1 MNKKEEYKEIL
12 IKYRLGQAEETL
24 KDAELLLTEGS
35 PRSIVNRA
43 YYAMFYS
50 VLALLTKKG
59 EASSKHSG
67 VIVLFDTHFVKSGI
81 FPKDMSKVI
90 HKAFNLRQTSDY
102 RELIEIDRKDAEE
115 ILNSAREFVAKAKH
129 YLIGN
134 KKS

>member
-24 KDAELLLTEGS
+24 KDAELLLSGGS

-43 YYAMFYS
+43 YYATFYS

-67 VIVLFDTHFVKSGI
+67 VIALFDAHFVKSGI
-81 FPKDMSKVI
+81 FPKDMSKEKVNI
-90 HKAFNLRQTSDY
+90 YVTVH
-102 RELIEIDRKDAEE
+102 
-115 ILNSAREFVAKAKH
+115 
-129 YLIGN
+129 
-134 KKS
+134 